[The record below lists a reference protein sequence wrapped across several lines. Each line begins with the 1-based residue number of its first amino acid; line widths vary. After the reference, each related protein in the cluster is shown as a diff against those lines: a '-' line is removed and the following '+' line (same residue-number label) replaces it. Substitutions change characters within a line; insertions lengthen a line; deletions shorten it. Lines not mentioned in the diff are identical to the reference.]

1 MITTPVWKGE
11 NEDMTQPDD
20 KRLIRIE
27 AHLMELKTIFAIEG
41 RLKQAEAVADI
52 VHKYLYDLG
61 PSYYKAVGD
70 DRFLDA
76 LCTKLSDALDV
87 RRLRRERLN

>member
-1 MITTPVWKGE
+1 
-11 NEDMTQPDD
+11 MTQPDD
-20 KRLIRIE
+20 ERLIRIE
-27 AHLMELKTIFAIEG
+27 ANLMELKTLFAAEG

-61 PSYYKAVGD
+61 PSYYEAVGD

-76 LCTKLSDALDV
+76 LCAELSDALDV
-87 RRLRRERLN
+87 RKLHPERLN